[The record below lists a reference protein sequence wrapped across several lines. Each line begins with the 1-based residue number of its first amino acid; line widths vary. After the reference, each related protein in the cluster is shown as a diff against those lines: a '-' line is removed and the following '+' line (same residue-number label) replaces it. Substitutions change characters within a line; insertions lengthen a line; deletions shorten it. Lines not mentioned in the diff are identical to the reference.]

1 MPENLSDAV
10 YRKLQNRILDR
21 TYPPG
26 SRFPSERELADALG
40 VSRVTVREA
49 IRRLAELGLV
59 DKIPSSGTYVREFES
74 EASLDLLVK
83 IMQSRDSLD
92 PGMLSSLLEFRRA
105 TEVFAARA
113 AAQRALREETAE
125 LRTILCEME
134 NRLEDVDF
142 LARADYRFHF
152 ALIRI
157 SGNRVF
163 RLMLNAFQ
171 PVYTY
176 YTRFF
181 YGVEEI
187 PREYMRYYRKLVSAL
202 ESNDDT
208 FAAYI
213 MEKMLEYA
221 ENRVKEE
228 TDLFT
233 RPMAEIATPEML

>member
-1 MPENLSDAV
+1 MAGNLSDTV
-10 YRKLQNRILDR
+10 YRKLLKRILDK

-49 IRRLAELGLV
+49 VRRLAELGLV
-59 DKIPSSGTYVREFES
+59 NKIPSSGTYVREFEA

-92 PGMLSSLLEFRRA
+92 PDMLSSLLEFRRA
-105 TEVFAARA
+105 TEVFAART
-113 AAQRALREETAE
+113 AAQRASGEETAE
-125 LRTILCEME
+125 LRAILSEME
-134 NRLEDVDF
+134 NHPNDADF
-142 LARADYRFHF
+142 LAQADYRFHF

-163 RLMLNAFQ
+163 RLMLNAFK
-171 PVYTY
+171 PVYTF

-181 YGVEEI
+181 YGVEER
-187 PREYMRYYRKLVSAL
+187 PRQSIRFYRKLVAAM
-202 ESNDDT
+202 EANDDT

-228 TDLFT
+228 TDLFAQA
-233 RPMAEIATPEML
+233 MAESTAPEMG

>member
-1 MPENLSDAV
+1 MADNLSDAV
-10 YRKLQNRILDR
+10 YRKLQKQILDK

-26 SRFPSERELADALG
+26 SRFPSERDLAEALG

-49 IRRLAELGLV
+49 VRRLAELGLV
-59 DKIPSSGTYVREFES
+59 NKIPSSGTYVREFES

-92 PGMLSSLLEFRRA
+92 PDMLSSLLEFRRA

-113 AAQRALREETAE
+113 AALRASREETAE
-125 LRTILCEME
+125 LRAILAEME
-134 NRLEDVDF
+134 NRLEDADF
-142 LARADYRFHF
+142 LAQADYRFHF

-163 RLMLNAFQ
+163 RLILNAFK
-171 PVYTY
+171 PVYTF

-181 YGVEEI
+181 YGLEEM
-187 PREYMRYYRKLVSAL
+187 PRRSILFFRKLVSAL
-202 ESNDDT
+202 ESKDEL

-233 RPMAEIATPEML
+233 RSLAGEGQTK